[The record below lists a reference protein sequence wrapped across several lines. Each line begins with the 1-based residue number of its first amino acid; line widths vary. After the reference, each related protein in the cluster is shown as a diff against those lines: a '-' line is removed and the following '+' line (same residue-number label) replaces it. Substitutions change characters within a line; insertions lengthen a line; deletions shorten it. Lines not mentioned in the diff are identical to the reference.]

1 MTANNMTIEE
11 LKAVVMEELQELNG
25 HLRIV
30 NDFFNFMGQ
39 ENAWVTNSAAYC
51 QNAARVVDLLRKHAE
66 AVFKLVGNESSSS
79 SEGRSCV
86 LGERTFVRTWRN
98 TICSPT

>member
-11 LKAVVMEELQELNG
+11 LKAVVMEELQDLNG

-51 QNAARVVDLLRKHAE
+51 QNAARVVDLLTKHAE
-66 AVFKLVGNESSSS
+66 AVFTLVGLP
-79 SEGRSCV
+79 R
-86 LGERTFVRTWRN
+86 LGGTCLSRGQPYQNR
-98 TICSPT
+98 